1 MSAFGVK
8 GDIDALNEYRVSME
22 TKHSAVAIIPCTN
35 LDLSQSFY
43 ERLGF
48 NVSANYQHQGYRIL
62 HDKLGASI
70 HLTQVEP
77 GWVSPERNAH
87 GIYLYSAN
95 VEVLA
100 KEFGETAELKPWKLK
115 EFSVSDPSGVQVRIG
130 WPWT

>member
-1 MSAFGVK
+1 
-8 GDIDALNEYRVSME
+8 ME

-35 LDLSQSFY
+35 LDVSQNFY

-48 NVSANYQHQGYRIL
+48 KVTANYQHQGYRIL

-70 HLTQVEP
+70 HLTQVES

-100 KEFGETAELKPWKLK
+100 KEFGEIAELKPWQLK
-115 EFSVSDPSGVQVRIG
+115 EFSISDPSGVQVRIG
-130 WPWT
+130 WPST